1 MCILHIEQVMENP
14 CAANLDIRDACAV
27 NSREPREMNVD
38 ASISGNDKAAPKLD
52 WRMMLPVFLSL
63 SFYAASAAA
72 VLPILPFYLKEM
84 GATPL
89 IFGIVIATEALTQFV
104 AGPLVGQ
111 LSDRV
116 GRKKILLAT
125 QVAAFISF
133 LLLVVAEAVF
143 PALLARILFG
153 FTGGTFAAAAA
164 YAADHSS
171 PANRRQAIGI
181 LNAAVG
187 LGGILGAG
195 LSGYLSGISLTVPIY
210 AAMAFSAMSFAM
222 TAAWIKGNHTALNG
236 LDKTG
241 VSPAPSGKTSFRSIV
256 SSPLI
261 RVLVIVLLCYFFAY
275 GMYGSQIANYLQATF
290 ISGGSS
296 FGPRELGYIM
306 AADGAINIIVQLF
319 LLQWLGRYFTER
331 LLIVLICAIVAVG
344 YITVGFAMTLPVL
357 VFAILCVSV
366 GDALA
371 RPTFISALSVHAPR
385 GRQGVVLGTAQSLLA
400 ATEAVSPV
408 IAGFLIGRALYGVWT
423 GAIIAFV
430 AIAAAIAWTRL
441 PPTDPEAE
449 GQASE

>member
-1 MCILHIEQVMENP
+1 M
-14 CAANLDIRDACAV
+14 DI
-27 NSREPREMNVD
+27 D
-38 ASISGNDKAAPKLD
+38 ASTAENDTAAPKLE
-52 WRMMLPVFLSL
+52 WRVMLPVFLSVSL
-63 SFYAASAAA
+63 YAASAAA
-72 VLPILPFYLKEM
+72 ALPILPFYLKEM
-84 GATPL
+84 GGTPL
-89 IFGIVIATEALTQFV
+89 VFGIVIATEALTQFV
-104 AGPLVGQ
+104 AGPVVGQ

-125 QVAAFISF
+125 QVTAFTSF
-133 LLLVVAEAVF
+133 LMLALANAVF
-143 PALLARILFG
+143 PALLARVLFG
-153 FTGGTFAAAAA
+153 FTGGTFTAAAA

-187 LGGILGAG
+187 LGGIAGAG

-210 AAMAFSAMSFAM
+210 AAMGFSATSFVV
-222 TAAWIKGNHTALNG
+222 TAALIKGHVASHGFDETVKSRAAS
-236 LDKTG
+236 DKA
-241 VSPAPSGKTSFRSIV
+241 SIRSII

-290 ISGGSS
+290 TSEGNS

-306 AADGAINIIVQLF
+306 AADGAINILVQLF

-331 LLIVLICAIVAVG
+331 RLILLICAIVAVG
-344 YITVGFAMTLPVL
+344 YITVAFAMTLPVL
-357 VFAILCVSV
+357 VFALLCVSV

-385 GRQGVVLGTAQSLLA
+385 ERQGIVLGTAQSLLA
-400 ATEAVSPV
+400 ATETVSPV
-408 IAGFLIGRALYGVWT
+408 IAGFLIAQALYGVWT

-430 AIAAAIAWTRL
+430 ALAAAVAWTRL
-441 PPTDPEAE
+441 PLTDPEAE
-449 GQASE
+449 GQANE

>member
-1 MCILHIEQVMENP
+1 MDVG
-14 CAANLDIRDACAV
+14 
-27 NSREPREMNVD
+27 
-38 ASISGNDKAAPKLD
+38 ASMVGNDKAAPRLD
-52 WRMMLPVFLSL
+52 WRVMLPVFLSVSL
-63 SFYAASAAA
+63 YAASAAA

-84 GATPL
+84 GGTPL
-89 IFGIVIATEALTQFV
+89 IFGVVIATEALTQFV

-125 QVAAFISF
+125 QAAAFTSF
-133 LLLVVAEAVF
+133 LLLALAKAVF
-143 PALLARILFG
+143 PVLLARMLFG
-153 FTGGTFAAAAA
+153 FTGGTFTAAAA

-187 LGGILGAG
+187 LGGIAGAG

-210 AAMAFSAMSFAM
+210 AAMAFSATSFVV
-222 TAAWIKGNHTALNG
+222 TTAWIKGSHTASNG
-236 LDKTG
+236 FDEAVK
-241 VSPAPSGKTSFRSIV
+241 SRAPSDKASFRSIV

-290 ISGGSS
+290 TSEGSS
-296 FGPRELGYIM
+296 FGPRELGYVM

-331 LLIVLICAIVAVG
+331 LLIVLICAIVGVG

-385 GRQGVVLGTAQSLLA
+385 ERQGIVLGTAQSLLA

-408 IAGFLIGRALYGVWT
+408 IAGFLIGQALYGVWT

-441 PPTDPEAE
+441 PLADPEAE
-449 GQASE
+449 GQANE

>member
-1 MCILHIEQVMENP
+1 MDVGATTAEN
-14 CAANLDIRDACAV
+14 
-27 NSREPREMNVD
+27 
-38 ASISGNDKAAPKLD
+38 GKAAPRLE
-52 WRMMLPVFLSL
+52 WRVMLPVFLSVSL
-63 SFYAASAAA
+63 YAASAAA

-111 LSDRV
+111 LSDRM

-125 QVAAFISF
+125 QAAAFTSF
-133 LLLVVAEAVF
+133 LLLALAKAVF
-143 PALLARILFG
+143 PVVLARILFG
-153 FTGGTFAAAAA
+153 FTGGTFTAAAA

-187 LGGILGAG
+187 LGGIVGAG
-195 LSGYLSGISLTVPIY
+195 LAGYLSGISLIAPIY
-210 AAMAFSAMSFAM
+210 AAMAFSATSFVV
-222 TAAWIKGNHTALNG
+222 TAAWIKGSHAASH
-236 LDKTG
+236 DID
-241 VSPAPSGKTSFRSIV
+241 VSAQDPAPRDNVSFRSIV

-261 RVLVIVLLCYFFAY
+261 RMLVIVLLCYFFAY

-408 IAGFLIGRALYGVWT
+408 IAGFLIGRALYGVWI
-423 GAIIAFV
+423 GAIVAFV

-441 PPTDPEAE
+441 PPTDPEVE
-449 GQASE
+449 GQAAQ

>member
-1 MCILHIEQVMENP
+1 
-14 CAANLDIRDACAV
+14 
-27 NSREPREMNVD
+27 MNVG
-38 ASISGNDKAAPKLD
+38 ASTAENDKATPRLD
-52 WRMMLPVFLSL
+52 WRVMLPVFFSVSL
-63 SFYAASAAA
+63 YAAGAAA
-72 VLPILPFYLKEM
+72 VLPILPFYLSEM
-84 GATPL
+84 GGTPL
-89 IFGIVIATEALTQFV
+89 IFGIVIAIEALTQFV

-111 LSDRV
+111 LSDRL

-125 QVAAFISF
+125 QVAAFTSF
-133 LLLVVAEAVF
+133 LLLALAKAVL
-143 PALLARILFG
+143 PVLLARMLFG
-153 FTGGTFAAAAA
+153 FTGATFTAAAA

-187 LGGILGAG
+187 LGGIVGAG
-195 LSGYLSGISLTVPIY
+195 LTGYLSGISLTVPICV
-210 AAMAFSAMSFAM
+210 AMAFSAASLVV
-222 TAAWIKGNHTALNG
+222 TAVWIKARNAASHDIDESAQSEVL
-236 LDKTG
+236 LDK
-241 VSPAPSGKTSFRSIV
+241 VSFRSIV

-290 ISGGSS
+290 ISEGNS

-306 AADGAINIIVQLF
+306 AADGAVNIIVQLF

-331 LLIVLICAIVAVG
+331 RLIVLICAIVALG

-385 GRQGVVLGTAQSLLA
+385 ERQGIVLGTAQSLLA
-400 ATEAVSPV
+400 ATEAISPV
-408 IAGFLIGRALYGVWT
+408 IAGFLIGHALYGVWT

-430 AIAAAIAWTRL
+430 AIAATITWTRL
-441 PPTDPEAE
+441 PPTDPEVE
-449 GQASE
+449 GQLNQ

>member
-1 MCILHIEQVMENP
+1 
-14 CAANLDIRDACAV
+14 
-27 NSREPREMNVD
+27 MNVD
-38 ASISGNDKAAPKLD
+38 APTAGNDKAAQRLD
-52 WRMMLPVFLSL
+52 WRVMLPVFFSVSL
-63 SFYAASAAA
+63 YAASAAA
-72 VLPILPFYLKEM
+72 VFPILPFYLKEM
-84 GATPL
+84 GGTPL
-89 IFGIVIATEALTQFV
+89 VFGVAIATEALTQFV
-104 AGPLVGQ
+104 AGPVVGQ

-125 QVAAFISF
+125 QATAFASF
-133 LLLVVAEAVF
+133 VLLALAEVVF
-143 PALLARILFG
+143 PVLLARVLFG
-153 FTGGTFAAAAA
+153 FTGGTFTAAAA

-187 LGGILGAG
+187 LGGIAGAG

-210 AAMAFSAMSFAM
+210 AAMAFSATGFVV
-222 TAAWIKGNHTALNG
+222 TAAWIKVSHALSDG
-236 LDKTG
+236 LDETVTSRAATDK
-241 VSPAPSGKTSFRSIV
+241 SSFRSIV

-261 RVLVIVLLCYFFAY
+261 RMLVIVMLCYFFAY
-275 GMYGSQIANYLQATF
+275 GMYGSQVANYLQATF
-290 ISGGSS
+290 TTEGSS

-319 LLQWLGRYFTER
+319 LLQWLGRHFTER
-331 LLIVLICAIVAVG
+331 LLIVLMCAIVAVG
-344 YITVGFAMTLPVL
+344 YITVGFATTLPVL

-385 GRQGVVLGTAQSLLA
+385 ERQGIVLGTAQSLLA

-408 IAGFLIGRALYGVWT
+408 LAGFLIGQALYGVWT

-441 PPTDPEAE
+441 PLTDPEAE
-449 GQASE
+449 GHANE

>member
-1 MCILHIEQVMENP
+1 
-14 CAANLDIRDACAV
+14 
-27 NSREPREMNVD
+27 MNIH
-38 ASISGNDKAAPKLD
+38 ASTAEHDKPGPKLE
-52 WRMMLPVFLSL
+52 WRVMLPVFLSVSL
-63 SFYAASAAA
+63 HAASAAA

-84 GATPL
+84 GGTPL
-89 IFGIVIATEALTQFV
+89 VFGIVIATEALTQFV
-104 AGPLVGQ
+104 AGPVLGQ

-116 GRKKILLAT
+116 GRKKILLLT
-125 QVAAFISF
+125 QAAAFTSF
-133 LLLVVAEAVF
+133 LILVLANAVF
-143 PALLARILFG
+143 PALLARVLFG
-153 FTGGTFAAAAA
+153 FTGGTFTAAAA

-187 LGGILGAG
+187 LGGIAGAG
-195 LSGYLSGISLTVPIY
+195 LSGYLSIISLTVPIY
-210 AAMAFSAMSFAM
+210 AAMGFSATSFVV
-222 TAAWIKGNHTALNG
+222 TAALIKRHEASRGFDEKFGSRAAS
-236 LDKTG
+236 DKG
-241 VSPAPSGKTSFRSIV
+241 SFRSIV
-256 SSPLI
+256 NSPVI

-290 ISGGSS
+290 TSEGGS
-296 FGPRELGYIM
+296 FGPRELGYVM

-319 LLQWLGRYFTER
+319 LLQWLGRYLTER

-357 VFAILCVSV
+357 VFALLCVSV

-385 GRQGVVLGTAQSLLA
+385 ERQGVVLGTAQSLLA

-408 IAGFLIGRALYGVWT
+408 LAGFLIGQALYDVWT

-430 AIAAAIAWTRL
+430 ALAAAIAWARMPL
-441 PPTDPEAE
+441 TDPESE
-449 GQASE
+449 GQANE

>member
-1 MCILHIEQVMENP
+1 
-14 CAANLDIRDACAV
+14 
-27 NSREPREMNVD
+27 MNVD
-38 ASISGNDKAAPKLD
+38 ASTAGCNKATPRLD
-52 WRMMLPVFLSL
+52 WRVMLPVFLSVSL
-63 SFYAASAAA
+63 YAASAAA
-72 VLPILPFYLKEM
+72 VLPILPFYLREM
-84 GATPL
+84 GGTPL
-89 IFGIVIATEALTQFV
+89 VFGIVIATEALTQFV

-133 LLLVVAEAVF
+133 LFLALAKAVF
-143 PALLARILFG
+143 PVLLARVLFG
-153 FTGGTFAAAAA
+153 FTGGTFTAAAA
-164 YAADHSS
+164 YVADHSS
-171 PANRRQAIGI
+171 PTNRRQAIGI

-187 LGGILGAG
+187 LGGIAGAG

-210 AAMAFSAMSFAM
+210 AAMAFSATSFVV
-222 TAAWIKGNHTALNG
+222 TAAWIKGSHTAS
-236 LDKTG
+236 TG
-241 VSPAPSGKTSFRSIV
+241 FDETVKSRAPSDKASFRSIV
-256 SSPLI
+256 GSPLI

-290 ISGGSS
+290 TSEGGS
-296 FGPRELGYIM
+296 FGPRELGYVM

-385 GRQGVVLGTAQSLLA
+385 ERQGIVLGTAQSLLA

-408 IAGFLIGRALYGVWT
+408 IAGFLIGQALYGVWT

-430 AIAAAIAWTRL
+430 VIAAAIAWTRL
-441 PPTDPEAE
+441 PRTDPEAE
-449 GQASE
+449 GQANE

>member
-1 MCILHIEQVMENP
+1 MNAVVSKV
-14 CAANLDIRDACAV
+14 ANDR
-27 NSREPREMNVD
+27 
-38 ASISGNDKAAPKLD
+38 AAPRLD
-52 WRMMLPVFLSL
+52 WRVMLPVFLSVSL
-63 SFYAASAAA
+63 YAAGAAA
-72 VLPILPFYLKEM
+72 VLPILPFYLREM
-84 GATPL
+84 GGTPL
-89 IFGIVIATEALTQFV
+89 VFGIVIATEALTQFV

-133 LLLVVAEAVF
+133 LLLAMAEAVF

-153 FTGGTFAAAAA
+153 FTGGTFTAAAA

-187 LGGILGAG
+187 LGGIVGAG
-195 LSGYLSGISLTVPIY
+195 LSGYLSSISLTVPIF
-210 AAMAFSAMSFAM
+210 AAMAFSTTSFVM
-222 TAAWIKGNHTALNG
+222 TAAWINGNHTAFNG
-236 LDKTG
+236 LDEAG
-241 VSPAPSGKTSFRSIV
+241 ESPAPSSMTSFRSIV

-290 ISGGSS
+290 ASEGNS

-331 LLIVLICAIVAVG
+331 LLIVLICVIVAVG

-371 RPTFISALSVHAPR
+371 RPTFISALSIHAPR
-385 GRQGVVLGTAQSLLA
+385 ERQGIVLGTAQSLLA
-400 ATEAVSPV
+400 ATEAFSPV
-408 IAGFLIGRALYGVWT
+408 IAGFLIGHALYGVWN

-430 AIAAAIAWTRL
+430 ALAAVIAWTRL

-449 GQASE
+449 EQANE

>member
-1 MCILHIEQVMENP
+1 MNADLP
-14 CAANLDIRDACAV
+14 KLV
-27 NSREPREMNVD
+27 NDR
-38 ASISGNDKAAPKLD
+38 AAPRLD
-52 WRMMLPVFLSL
+52 WRVMLPVFISVAL
-63 SFYAASAAA
+63 YAAGAAA
-72 VLPILPFYLKEM
+72 VLPILPFYLREM
-84 GATPL
+84 GGTPL
-89 IFGIVIATEALTQFV
+89 VFGIVIAAEALTQFV

-125 QVAAFISF
+125 QVTAFVSF
-133 LLLVVAEAVF
+133 LLLAVAEAVF

-153 FTGGTFAAAAA
+153 FTGGTFTAAAA

-171 PANRRQAIGI
+171 PANRRQAMGI

-187 LGGILGAG
+187 LGGMLGAG
-195 LSGYLSGISLTVPIY
+195 LSGYLSGISLTIPIY
-210 AAMAFSAMSFAM
+210 AAMAFSATSFVM
-222 TAAWIKGNHTALNG
+222 TVAWINGSRTAFNG
-236 LDKTG
+236 PDKRG
-241 VSPAPSGKTSFRSIV
+241 KSPAPSGKTSFRSIV

-290 ISGGSS
+290 LTEGNS

-331 LLIVLICAIVAVG
+331 ILIVLICAIVAVG

-385 GRQGVVLGTAQSLLA
+385 GRQGIVLGTAQSLLA

-408 IAGFLIGRALYGVWT
+408 IAGFLIGQALYGVWT
-423 GAIIAFV
+423 GVIVAFV

-449 GQASE
+449 GQANE

>member
-1 MCILHIEQVMENP
+1 MDVG
-14 CAANLDIRDACAV
+14 
-27 NSREPREMNVD
+27 
-38 ASISGNDKAAPKLD
+38 ASTVGNDKATPRLD
-52 WRMMLPVFLSL
+52 WRVMLPVFLSVSL
-63 SFYAASAAA
+63 FAASAAA

-89 IFGIVIATEALTQFV
+89 IFGIVIATEALIQFV

-111 LSDRV
+111 LSDRL

-125 QVAAFISF
+125 QAAAFASF
-133 LLLVVAEAVF
+133 LLLALAKAVF
-143 PALLARILFG
+143 PVLLARMLFG
-153 FTGGTFAAAAA
+153 FTGAIFTAAAA
-164 YAADHSS
+164 YVADHSS
-171 PANRRQAIGI
+171 LANRRQAIGI

-187 LGGILGAG
+187 LGGVVGAG
-195 LSGYLSGISLTVPIY
+195 LTGYLSDISLTVPIY
-210 AAMAFSAMSFAM
+210 AAMALSAASVVV
-222 TAAWIKGNHTALNG
+222 TAIWIKGSHVASNG
-236 LDKTG
+236 FDESAQSEVSLDK
-241 VSPAPSGKTSFRSIV
+241 VSFRSIV

-290 ISGGSS
+290 VSKGNS

-331 LLIVLICAIVAVG
+331 RLIVLICAIVAVG
-344 YITVGFAMTLPVL
+344 YISIGFAATLPVL

-385 GRQGVVLGTAQSLLA
+385 ERQGIVLGTTQSLLA

-408 IAGFLIGRALYGVWT
+408 IAGFFIGQALYGVWT

-441 PPTDPEAE
+441 PSSDPEVV
-449 GQASE
+449 GQAKSRELGQ

>member
-1 MCILHIEQVMENP
+1 MNP
-14 CAANLDIRDACAV
+14 
-27 NSREPREMNVD
+27 D
-38 ASISGNDKAAPKLD
+38 ASIAGNDKAAPRLD
-52 WRMMLPVFLSL
+52 WRVMLPVFLSVSL
-63 SFYAASAAA
+63 YAASAAA
-72 VLPILPFYLKEM
+72 VLPILPFYFKEM
-84 GATPL
+84 GGTPL

-111 LSDRV
+111 LSDRL

-125 QVAAFISF
+125 QAAAFASF
-133 LLLVVAEAVF
+133 LLLALAKAVF
-143 PALLARILFG
+143 PVLLARMLFG
-153 FTGGTFAAAAA
+153 LTGATFTAAAA

-171 PANRRQAIGI
+171 PDNRRQAIGV

-187 LGGILGAG
+187 LGGVVGAG
-195 LSGYLSGISLTVPIY
+195 LTGYLSGISLAVPIY
-210 AAMAFSAMSFAM
+210 AAMALSAASLVV
-222 TAAWIKGNHTALNG
+222 TTVWIKGSYAAPLG
-236 LDKTG
+236 FDKSDQSEVSLDK
-241 VSPAPSGKTSFRSIV
+241 VSIRSIV

-275 GMYGSQIANYLQATF
+275 GLYGSQIANYLQATF
-290 ISGGSS
+290 ISEGNS

-331 LLIVLICAIVAVG
+331 LLIVLICAIAAVG

-385 GRQGVVLGTAQSLLA
+385 ERQGIVLGTAQSLLA

-408 IAGFLIGRALYGVWT
+408 IAGFLIGQALYGIWT

-430 AIAAAIAWTRL
+430 ATAAAIAWTRL
-441 PPTDPEAE
+441 PLTDPEAE
-449 GQASE
+449 LRANQ